1 MKNLFTFAMMLAAA
15 TSMTAQNWT
24 DVSTAAEFQ
33 SALSELKPEV
43 RLTADIT
50 CETTDPL
57 LVDCAMV
64 LDLNGHSLD
73 LQSSLIHRGVEVF
86 EIVDNSEAGTG
97 SVTSSKYTIVCAN
110 PGEVI
115 IRGGSFTSTSQYA
128 VVSVEK
134 YGVATIKGGQF
145 KAQRHC
151 RAIHNKGHL
160 LIDGGTII
168 GADRDLEPVYTEC
181 GEPGTGITEVK
192 NGAIYAGNRTP
203 SKCFDNSY
211 WSDGEEVEEGQ
222 TILPEGVYDGGAI
235 VLDEK
240 WAIPG
245 TYYINYHVPEGAQ
258 VQPNYTHYFTPGT
271 AVALPECDY
280 RDNVPYVG
288 WSTSADDTDNFMK
301 EIPADANRNY
311 QLYPVWKYVNIPDGV
326 TPDFVPESISP
337 APDTQVESISE
348 ITLSYG
354 EDVTAELNE
363 NAEDFGYIINRTTG
377 EKVSKITI
385 TSGGWTG
392 EVYLKAEPAVTT
404 NGSYLVFVPAGVFGN
419 DDWYYDDYLAGRC
432 NPDLRYV
439 YTIKNRPQ
447 GTTPTETDPVAGST
461 VSSLEK
467 VTITFPGETNVL
479 SNYIEEK
486 ITIKDAD
493 NNTVS
498 EIDSFNVDSD
508 PEKDNVMIITLPE
521 PITAPGTYT
530 MDIPEAFFSFDWWE
544 RDCSALSY
552 TWTISN
558 SSVNSIATE
567 ADSLVE
573 YFTPQGIRVT
583 DPRPGDMLI
592 RRQGGKTEKIIVR

>member
-1 MKNLFTFAMMLAAA
+1 MKNLFTFAMVLAAT

-24 DVSTAAEFQ
+24 DVSTAAELQ

-50 CETTDPL
+50 CETTAPL

-73 LQSSLIHRGVEVF
+73 LQSSLVHRGVEIF
-86 EIVDNSEAGTG
+86 EIVDNSEGGTG
-97 SVTSSKYTIVCAN
+97 AVTSSSYAVTCAT

-115 IRGGSFTSTSQYA
+115 IRGGTFTSSSRYA
-128 VVSVEK
+128 VISIEK
-134 YGVATIKGGQF
+134 YGVASIKGGLF
-145 KAQRHC
+145 KAQRHN

-168 GADRDLEPVYTEC
+168 GADGDLEPVYTEC
-181 GEPGTGITEVK
+181 GEPGYGITEVK

-211 WSDGEEVEEGQ
+211 WTDGEEVEEGQ

-245 TYYINYHVPEGAQ
+245 TFYINYHVPEGVQ
-258 VQPNYTHYFTPGT
+258 VQPNFTHYFTPGT

-280 RDNVPYVG
+280 RNDVPYAG
-288 WSTSADDTDNFMK
+288 WSTSADDTKSFMK
-301 EIPADANRNY
+301 EIPADANQNY

-326 TPDFVPESISP
+326 TPDFLPESINP
-337 APDTQVESISE
+337 EPNTQIESIVE

-354 EDVTAELNE
+354 EDVTVELNE

-377 EKVSKITI
+377 EKVSKINI
-385 TSGGWTG
+385 TTGGWTG

-404 NGSYLVFVPAGVFGN
+404 NGTYQVFIPAGVFGN
-419 DDWYYDDYLAGRC
+419 DDWYYDDYQAGRC

-447 GTTPTETDPVAGST
+447 GTTPTEVDPENGSI
-461 VSSLEK
+461 VNNLSK
-467 VTITFPGETNVL
+467 VTITFPNQADITY
-479 SNYIEEK
+479 SYDDI
-486 ITIKDAD
+486 ITIKDA
-493 NNTVS
+493 NGNTIS
-498 EIDSFNVDSD
+498 EIDFFNIESA

-521 PITAPGTYT
+521 PISAPGTYT
-530 MDIPEAFFSFDWWE
+530 MDIPEGFFSFNWWE
-544 RDCSALSY
+544 SDCSALSY
-552 TWTISN
+552 TWTIAN
-558 SSVNSIATE
+558 SSVNSIVVE
-567 ADSLVE
+567 ADSSAE
-573 YFTPQGIRVT
+573 YFTLQGIRVT
-583 DPRPGDMLI
+583 NPRPGEMLI
-592 RRQGGKTEKIIVR
+592 RRQGGKTEKIIIR

>member
-1 MKNLFTFAMMLAAA
+1 MKNLFTFAMMLVAA
-15 TSMTAQNWT
+15 TSLTAQNWT

-50 CETTDPL
+50 CETTSPL
-57 LVDCAMV
+57 LVDCAMI
-64 LDLNGHSLD
+64 LDLNGHSLN
-73 LQSSLIHRGVEVF
+73 LQSSIVHRGVEVF

-97 SVTSSKYTIVCAN
+97 AVTSSSFAVTCST

-115 IRGGSFTSTSQYA
+115 FRGGSFTSTSQYA

-134 YGVATIKGGQF
+134 YGVASIKGGVF

-168 GADRDLEPVYTEC
+168 GADGDLEPVYTEC
-181 GEPGTGITEVK
+181 GEPGYGITEVK

-211 WSDGEEVEEGQ
+211 WSDGDEIEEGQ

-271 AVALPECDY
+271 AVVLPECDY
-280 RDNVPYVG
+280 RNNVPYAG
-288 WSTSADDTDNFMK
+288 WSTSADDSEFFMK
-301 EIPADANRNY
+301 EIPADANQNY

-326 TPDFVPESISP
+326 TPDFLPESINP
-337 APDTQVESISE
+337 EPNTQVESIVE

-385 TSGGWTG
+385 TTGGWTG

-404 NGSYLVFVPAGVFGN
+404 NGTYQVFIPAGVFGN
-419 DDWYYDDYLAGRC
+419 DDWFYDDYKSGRC

-447 GTTPTETDPVAGST
+447 GTTPTEVDPENGST
-461 VSSLEK
+461 VSNLSK
-467 VTITFPGETNVL
+467 VTITFPNQADITY
-479 SNYIEEK
+479 SYDDI
-486 ITIKDAD
+486 ITIKDA
-493 NNTVS
+493 NGNTIS
-498 EIDSFNVDSD
+498 EIDFFNIESD
-508 PEKDNVMIITLPE
+508 PEKDNVMIINLPE
-521 PITAPGTYT
+521 PISAPGTYT
-530 MDIPEAFFSFDWWE
+530 MDIPEGFFSFNWWE
-544 RDCSALSY
+544 SDCSALSY
-552 TWTISN
+552 TWTIAN
-558 SSVNSIATE
+558 SSVNSIVVE
-567 ADSLVE
+567 ADSCAE
-573 YFTPQGIRVT
+573 YFTLQGIRVT
-583 DPRPGDMLI
+583 NPRPGEMLI
-592 RRQGGKTEKIIVR
+592 RRQGGKTEKIIIR

>member
-1 MKNLFTFAMMLAAA
+1 MKNLFTFAMMLVAA
-15 TSMTAQNWT
+15 TSLTAQNWT

-50 CETTDPL
+50 CETTSPL
-57 LVDCAMV
+57 LVDCAMI
-64 LDLNGHSLD
+64 LDLNGHSLN
-73 LQSSLIHRGVEVF
+73 LQSSIVHRGVEVF

-97 SVTSSKYTIVCAN
+97 AVTSSSFAVTCST

-115 IRGGSFTSTSQYA
+115 FRGGSFTSTSQYA

-134 YGVATIKGGQF
+134 YGVASIKGGVF

-168 GADRDLEPVYTEC
+168 GADGDLEPVYTEC
-181 GEPGTGITEVK
+181 GEPGYGITEVK

-211 WSDGEEVEEGQ
+211 WSDGDEIEEGQ

-271 AVALPECDY
+271 AVVLPECDY
-280 RDNVPYVG
+280 RNNVPYAG
-288 WSTSADDTDNFMK
+288 WSTSADDSEFFMK
-301 EIPADANRNY
+301 EIPADANQNY

-326 TPDFVPESISP
+326 TPDFLPESINP
-337 APDTQVESISE
+337 EPNTQVESIVE

-385 TSGGWTG
+385 TTGGWTG

-404 NGSYLVFVPAGVFGN
+404 NGTYQVFIPAGVFGN
-419 DDWYYDDYLAGRC
+419 DDWFYDDYKSGRC
-432 NPDLRYV
+432 NPNLRYV

-447 GTTPTETDPVAGST
+447 GTTPTEVDPENGST
-461 VSSLEK
+461 VSNLSK
-467 VTITFPGETNVL
+467 VTITFPNQADITY
-479 SNYIEEK
+479 SYDDI
-486 ITIKDAD
+486 ITIKDA
-493 NNTVS
+493 NGNTIS
-498 EIDSFNVDSD
+498 EIDFFNIESD
-508 PEKDNVMIITLPE
+508 PEKDNVMIINLPE
-521 PITAPGTYT
+521 PISAPGTYT
-530 MDIPEAFFSFDWWE
+530 MDIPEGFFSFNWWE
-544 RDCSALSY
+544 SDCSALSY
-552 TWTISN
+552 TWTIAN
-558 SSVNSIATE
+558 SSVNSIVVE
-567 ADSLVE
+567 ADSCAE
-573 YFTPQGIRVT
+573 YFTLQGIRVT
-583 DPRPGDMLI
+583 NPRPGDILI
-592 RRQGGKTEKIIVR
+592 RRQGGKTEKIFVR